1 MRMTGLRRS
10 GLNPSR
16 LLLAAVFVCLLM
28 LAGAAP
34 SGSAQEAPDQTVTPS
49 ATDSTPQSFDT
60 ESASDT
66 TPDSAPATS
75 DAATRANSPASPSS
89 DPAAIPTP
97 ATIQYWLVS
106 NQPRMVAWGA
116 WDAGLAKDSG
126 AIPELLALAN
136 AWQPGASDQKYDG
149 EYLPARDD
157 RRDAM
162 ADVLDALLQMN
173 VQIPANTLRSL
184 AADFPNQTTIFL
196 ARMPDQ
202 ESADARMD
210 FFHDSGWRLARLKY
224 VSAALLALHPPPGF
238 ALDLMSGTVVRA
250 DVTVMLPGTLAF
262 SQGSAGDCASELE
275 ADRSGWPQVANYR
288 LSSTAHGGDV
298 ELVGGIDPVYFSRE
312 LLPGF
317 EIQTCGADVTLT
329 DERRRRLIAEMLGVK
344 PEEIPWQ
351 VDPTQTIEFRSQ
363 AQFQKELLA
372 FISKEQ
378 EKERRTATALA
389 DHSLITPGDVS
400 DALPK
405 FEVIIDDERGENAE
419 ALVKSAGLPPNVQ
432 YGRVQ

>member
-136 AWQPGASDQKYDG
+136 AWQPGASDEKYDG

-162 ADVLDALLQMN
+162 ADVLDALLQFSSRACRIRN
-173 VQIPANTLRSL
+173 
-184 AADFPNQTTIFL
+184 
-196 ARMPDQ
+196 
-202 ESADARMD
+202 
-210 FFHDSGWRLARLKY
+210 
-224 VSAALLALHPPPGF
+224 PP
-238 ALDLMSGTVVRA
+238 
-250 DVTVMLPGTLAF
+250 TLAWISF
-262 SQGSAGDCASELE
+262 TIPVGDWRDSNTSAPRYLRCI
-275 ADRSGWPQVANYR
+275 R
-288 LSSTAHGGDV
+288 LRDSH
-298 ELVGGIDPVYFSRE
+298 
-312 LLPGF
+312 
-317 EIQTCGADVTLT
+317 
-329 DERRRRLIAEMLGVK
+329 
-344 PEEIPWQ
+344 
-351 VDPTQTIEFRSQ
+351 
-363 AQFQKELLA
+363 
-372 FISKEQ
+372 
-378 EKERRTATALA
+378 
-389 DHSLITPGDVS
+389 
-400 DALPK
+400 
-405 FEVIIDDERGENAE
+405 
-419 ALVKSAGLPPNVQ
+419 
-432 YGRVQ
+432 

>member
-1 MRMTGLRRS
+1 
-10 GLNPSR
+10 
-16 LLLAAVFVCLLM
+16 
-28 LAGAAP
+28 
-34 SGSAQEAPDQTVTPS
+34 
-49 ATDSTPQSFDT
+49 
-60 ESASDT
+60 
-66 TPDSAPATS
+66 
-75 DAATRANSPASPSS
+75 
-89 DPAAIPTP
+89 
-97 ATIQYWLVS
+97 
-106 NQPRMVAWGA
+106 MVAWGA
-116 WDAGLAKDSG
+116 WDAGLAKDGG
-126 AIPELLALAN
+126 AIPELLTLAN
-136 AWQPGASDQKYDG
+136 AWQPRASDEKYDG

-157 RRDAM
+157 QRDAM
-162 ADVLDALLQMN
+162 ADVLDALIQMN
-173 VQIPANTLRSL
+173 VQVPATTLRSL
-184 AADFPNQTTIFL
+184 AADFPNQTAIFL

-210 FFHDSGWRLARLKY
+210 FFHDSGWKMARLQY

-250 DVTVMLPGTLAF
+250 DVTVMRPGTPGF
-262 SQGSAGDCASELE
+262 GHGFAGDCVSEIP
-275 ADRSGWPQVANYR
+275 DNHSGWPQIANYH
-288 LSSTAHGGDV
+288 LSSKTDGGDG
-298 ELVGGIDPVYFSRE
+298 ELVGGIDPVYYSRE

-317 EIQTCGADVTLT
+317 EDQTCGADMALT

-389 DHSLITPGDVS
+389 DHSLITPGDVA

-405 FEVIIDDERGENAE
+405 FEVIFDDERGENAE
-419 ALVKSAGLPPNVQ
+419 ALVKPAGLPPNVQ
-432 YGRVQ
+432 YGRVR

>member
-10 GLNPSR
+10 GLNPSQ

-136 AWQPGASDQKYDG
+136 AWQPGASDEKYDG

-262 SQGSAGDCASELE
+262 SQGSAGDCTSELE

-298 ELVGGIDPVYFSRE
+298 ELVSGIDPVYFSRE

-317 EIQTCGADVTLT
+317 EIQ
-329 DERRRRLIAEMLGVK
+329 
-344 PEEIPWQ
+344 
-351 VDPTQTIEFRSQ
+351 
-363 AQFQKELLA
+363 
-372 FISKEQ
+372 
-378 EKERRTATALA
+378 
-389 DHSLITPGDVS
+389 
-400 DALPK
+400 
-405 FEVIIDDERGENAE
+405 
-419 ALVKSAGLPPNVQ
+419 
-432 YGRVQ
+432 